1 MLEYGTGR
9 GSRDAKKTTTY
20 HEEPRRTDT
29 IDWTWHPISD
39 SGEPIHEDDDSEYDD
54 EVESIKSY
62 WGTSV
67 FGIDVDGDGD
77 VDVLTSSYVDNTV
90 AWDENVDGRGGSWVS
105 RSISASSDG
114 PFSIFGI
121 DVDNDTDTD
130 VVSVSFNDGTIGW
143 YENADGRG
151 GLWVY
156 RGITDKLVGLSSMF
170 AHVGIFAID
179 VDGDGD
185 VDLLTAEY
193 VRAVYGKATIVW
205 FENRLNS
212 GQRWLMHEIT
222 SLARWTTSVHGVD
235 MDGETRT
242 QPR

>member
-62 WGTSV
+62 RGFTSV

-105 RSISASSDG
+105 HSISASSDG

-151 GLWVY
+151 GRWVY
-156 RGITDKLVGLSSMF
+156 RVITDKLVGPSSM
-170 AHVGIFAID
+170 FAID

-185 VDLLTAEY
+185 VDLLTAYYAES
-193 VRAVYGKATIVW
+193 TIVW

-212 GQRWLMHEIT
+212 GQTWHMHEIT
-222 SLARWTTSVHGVD
+222 SLAMWATSVHGVD

>member
-1 MLEYGTGR
+1 M
-9 GSRDAKKTTTY
+9 
-20 HEEPRRTDT
+20 
-29 IDWTWHPISD
+29 
-39 SGEPIHEDDDSEYDD
+39 
-54 EVESIKSY
+54 
-62 WGTSV
+62 
-67 FGIDVDGDGD
+67 
-77 VDVLTSSYVDNTV
+77 LTSSYVDNTV

-105 RSISASSDG
+105 HSISASSDG

-151 GLWVY
+151 GRWVY
-156 RGITDKLVGLSSMF
+156 RVITDKLVGPSS
-170 AHVGIFAID
+170 FAID

-185 VDLLTAEY
+185 VDLLTAES
-193 VRAVYGKATIVW
+193 TIVW

-212 GQRWLMHEIT
+212 GRRWHMHEIT
-222 SLARWTTSVHGVD
+222 SLAMWATSVHGVD
-235 MDGETRT
+235 MDGERRT

>member
-62 WGTSV
+62 RGFTSV

-105 RSISASSDG
+105 HSISASSEG

-156 RGITDKLVGLSSMF
+156 RVITDKLVGPSSM
-170 AHVGIFAID
+170 FAID

-185 VDLLTAEY
+185 VDLLTAAYAEC
-193 VRAVYGKATIVW
+193 TIVW

-212 GQRWLMHEIT
+212 GRRWHMHEIT
-222 SLARWTTSVHGVD
+222 SLAMWATSVHGVD